1 MASAVPDLTTVSPAQ
16 PVAVQA
22 PSTVTLIVDPQ
33 QQKQLRNTFVFW
45 EILTFGLGV
54 FVGKKLFEAPVRASK

>member
-1 MASAVPDLTTVSPAQ
+1 MVSDAPSLTPAQ

-45 EILTFGLGV
+45 EVLTFGLGV
-54 FVGKKLFEAPVRASK
+54 YVGKKIWEPASPKGR